1 MRFLV
6 AVLLCTQLF
15 AAEARKTPGL
25 DAKRLA
31 AIPIRMKALVDE
43 GVGAGAVTLVMRH
56 GIVAEFDAVGFQN
69 LESHTPMRTDSI
81 FQIMSMTKPITAVGV
96 MMLVEDGKLALNEPV
111 EKYLPE
117 FKGQSLAGEKK
128 PVRPITLRDLLTHT
142 SGMAGNPDDPIKDL
156 PQKLNLTLAEAVAH
170 YAKQPLEFEPGSK
183 WQYSNIGIATLG
195 RLIEVASGKPYETF
209 LAERI
214 LTPLGMKDSF
224 FYPPA
229 DKISR
234 IAIVYKKQGDKL
246 VPAGGDILGGDPLNY
261 RKGSKY
267 PAPEW
272 GMFSTAQDLSH
283 FYLMVLNGGSYQG
296 RKYLSKM
303 SVDLMRRVHTNNVD
317 NAGWL
322 NPVRASYGLA
332 FEVVHDPVTQLM
344 LLNPG
349 TFGHGGAFG
358 TQGWIDPT
366 TDLIRVLMVGVSG
379 NSNDFRSAFLQMA
392 GAAVE

>member
-6 AVLLCTQLF
+6 AALLCTQLF

-31 AIPIRMKALVDE
+31 AIPTRMKALVDE

-117 FKGQSLAGEKK
+117 FKGQSLVGEKK

-209 LAERI
+209 VAERI

>member
-1 MRFLV
+1 M
-6 AVLLCTQLF
+6 
-15 AAEARKTPGL
+15 
-25 DAKRLA
+25 
-31 AIPIRMKALVDE
+31 
-43 GVGAGAVTLVMRH
+43 
-56 GIVAEFDAVGFQN
+56 
-69 LESHTPMRTDSI
+69 
-81 FQIMSMTKPITAVGV
+81 
-96 MMLVEDGKLALNEPV
+96 
-111 EKYLPE
+111 
-117 FKGQSLAGEKK
+117 
-128 PVRPITLRDLLTHT
+128 
-142 SGMAGNPDDPIKDL
+142 
-156 PQKLNLTLAEAVAH
+156 
-170 YAKQPLEFEPGSK
+170 
-183 WQYSNIGIATLG
+183 
-195 RLIEVASGKPYETF
+195 ASGKPYETF